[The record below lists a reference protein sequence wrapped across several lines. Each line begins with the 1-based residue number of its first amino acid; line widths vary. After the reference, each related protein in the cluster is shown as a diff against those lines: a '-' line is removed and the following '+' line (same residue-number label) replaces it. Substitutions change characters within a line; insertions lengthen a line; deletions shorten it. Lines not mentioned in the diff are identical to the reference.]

1 MFSYR
6 IIKSNRRTIGI
17 TVSPETGVTV
27 RAPVRASED
36 DIKRFVES
44 RSGWVDSHLMR
55 FEKLVRLDDIKYTDG
70 SPLFFR
76 GKLYRLKVTESNKHR
91 VKITGDTIEVTTIG
105 KARTE
110 IIKYLVEKWYRR
122 NAGIVIQKSYETI
135 LLQYREANFS
145 PVRLTI
151 RKMKR
156 KWGSCSSKG
165 RITIN
170 SGLIKLDDE
179 LHKYVILHELCH
191 LIHPN
196 HGKEFYNLLG
206 TLCPAWKNHRNVLR
220 QYIS

>member
-1 MFSYR
+1 
-6 IIKSNRRTIGI
+6 
-17 TVSPETGVTV
+17 VSPETGVTV
-27 RAPVRASED
+27 RAPVRASEN

-44 RSGWVDSHLMR
+44 RSGWIDSHLMR
-55 FEKLVRLDDIKYTDG
+55 FENLIKLDNINYTDG
-70 SPLFFR
+70 STLFFR
-76 GKLYRLKVTESNKHR
+76 GKQYRLKVTESNKYG
-91 VKITGDTIEVTTIG
+91 VKISGDAIEVTTAG
-105 KARTE
+105 EPRTE
-110 IIKYLVEKWYRR
+110 IIKYLVEKWYRI
-122 NAGIVIQKSYETI
+122 NAGIEIQKSFENI
-135 LLQYREANFS
+135 LLQYREANFY

-206 TLCPAWKNHRNVLR
+206 TLCPSWKNYRNVLR
-220 QYIS
+220 QYIN

>member
-1 MFSYR
+1 MFNYR

-27 RAPVRASED
+27 RVPVRASEA
-36 DIKRFVES
+36 DIMRFIES
-44 RSGWVDSHLMR
+44 RSGWIDTHLKR
-55 FEKLVRLDDIKYTDG
+55 FEKLIRLDDDNYTDG
-70 SPLFFR
+70 SPLYFR
-76 GKLYRLKVTESNKHR
+76 GKQYRLKVTESNR
-91 VKITGDTIEVTTIG
+91 YGVKISGDTIEVTTAG
-105 KARTE
+105 SAWTE
-110 IIKYLVEKWYRR
+110 KIKYLIEKWYRR
-122 NAGIVIQKSYETI
+122 NAGDVIQKSFEAI

-145 PVRLTI
+145 PARLTI

-170 SGLIKLDDE
+170 PVLIKLDDE

-206 TLCPAWKNHRNVLR
+206 SLCPAWKNHRNILR
-220 QYIS
+220 QYIN